1 MPHVSDDNPFIESLF
16 KTYKYCPAYPGHFD
30 SLEDARS
37 WTLDFVHW
45 YNCQH
50 RHSAIKFV
58 TPEQKHRGEDV
69 NILSKR
75 QRTYQQARAKHPERW
90 TRKIRN
96 WSPIEAVHL
105 NPASSSDKIFLE
117 LAA

>member
-1 MPHVSDDNPFIESLF
+1 MFTEHL
-16 KTYKYCPAYPGHFD
+16 
-30 SLEDARS
+30 
-37 WTLDFVHW
+37 
-45 YNCQH
+45 
-50 RHSAIKFV
+50 

-75 QRTYQQARAKHPERW
+75 QRTYEARAKHPERW

-96 WSPIEAVHL
+96 WSPVEVIHL
-105 NPASSSDKIFLE
+105 NPASSSDKISLE